1 MTLTNALLARRSLIV
16 FVLHQQQPLRLQ
28 LPQQPQQ
35 PPLQQ
40 PQQQQLLLQSLSAHG

>member
-1 MTLTNALLARRSLIV
+1 MTLTNALLARHALMV

-35 PPLQQ
+35 
-40 PQQQQLLLQSLSAHG
+40 QQLLLQSLSAHG